1 LLLELSAVA
10 GCALDLLAV
19 ATLTALELKLDRART
34 FALAVL
40 AISLSLA
47 AYTAGFVHV
56 GLLVGSVLILGL
68 AWWTRPI
75 TGGSWTAKDSL
86 RLALAGMLAL
96 GLGLLAYHP
105 KAVLSLAT
113 AVAAQPAEAP
123 LAPASAD
130 LLESAFARAG
140 TFLGGPLIAAGAL
153 GLGLALHRLS
163 PSPLRLLF
171 AAWALSAL
179 LAYALRYAFI
189 DLFQYQK
196 ELYWAGALLALG
208 AGALISFSRS
218 RALRAGIMVALLA
231 SYALELRTMVEQFFR
246 SYLFL

>member
-1 LLLELSAVA
+1 
-10 GCALDLLAV
+10 LDLLAV
-19 ATLTALELKLDRART
+19 ATLAALELKLDRART

-40 AISLSLA
+40 TMSLSLA

-56 GLLVGSVLILGL
+56 GLLVGCVLILGL
-68 AWWTRPI
+68 RWRRPD
-75 TGGSWTAKDSL
+75 TGSWTAKDSL
-86 RLALAGMLAL
+86 RLALAGWLAL

-105 KAVLSLAT
+105 KAVLSLAA
-113 AVAAQPAEAP
+113 AVIEKPAQAP
-123 LAPASAD
+123 SAPAPAD
-130 LLESAFARAG
+130 LLESAFARAR

-153 GLGLALHRLS
+153 GLGLALRRLA

-179 LAYALRYAFI
+179 LAYGLRYAFI

-196 ELYWAGALLALG
+196 ELYWAGALFALG
-208 AGALISFSRS
+208 AGALVSFSRS
-218 RALRAGIMVALLA
+218 RALRAAMIAALLA